1 MQEKAAKALGEIAA
15 ESLEKCVSRLSR
27 VSSGRWRVAGS
38 AVSCRSMAEAV
49 KEHSVRA
56 AGESAGVYFDISGDF
71 PFSSMVMFKTE
82 DAEIYS
88 RGFLGASFE
97 RFRNLGQAQ
106 ELLFSELGNI
116 ILNSLAAAMSKATGR
131 PLIPSVP
138 KCVRGETQFLLE
150 ALWSSMGAPGK
161 RNMLTVTLD
170 LSCCGSVTQAELIVL
185 IPEALEAALSG
196 E

>member
-1 MQEKAAKALGEIAA
+1 MQEKAAKALREIAA

-27 VSSGRWRVAGS
+27 VSSGRWSVAGS
-38 AVSCRSMAEAV
+38 AVACRSMTEAV
-49 KEHSVRA
+49 KEHSGRA
-56 AGESAGVYFDISGDF
+56 AGESAGVYFDIAGDY

-82 DAEIYS
+82 DAEVFS
-88 RGFLGASFE
+88 KGFLGTSFT
-97 RFRNLGQAQ
+97 RFQNFGQAQ

-116 ILNSLAAAMSKATGR
+116 ILNSFAAAVSKAAGR

-150 ALWSSMGAPGK
+150 ALWSSMGAPGR

-170 LSCCGSVTQAELIVL
+170 LSCCGSVTHTELIVL
-185 IPEALEAALSG
+185 IPEALEAALSAA
-196 E
+196 